1 MIISSRDMKR
11 VKCTLN
17 VGVDLTKIL
26 IDLSRDA
33 IVKIF
38 NSKNSKMDKFHSLMA
53 LIDKN
58 AEVLPDGDYLE
69 IANLIKEIRDKVKP
83 PSFLLDQ
90 NEPMTMPQM
99 PQYSPSIRSATPEQA
114 NVTVDVSLLHAD
126 WANTDNARYPED
138 DDEDDEEYTSYR
150 FNTVPDTLDID
161 TIPGHVYDAIVAS
174 PDGVTTRS
182 YRRVSESDSDMY
194 YEVCFPNGNMITYN
208 ASPGRSSIVHTEQ
221 SYGRVWSD
229 GS

>member
-1 MIISSRDMKR
+1 MIISSRDMKC

-17 VGVDLTKIL
+17 ADVALTKIL
-26 IDLSRDA
+26 TDLSRDA
-33 IVKIF
+33 IVNIF

-90 NEPMTMPQM
+90 NEPMTMSQM
-99 PQYSPSIRSATPEQA
+99 PEYSPSIRSATPEQA
-114 NVTVDVSLLHAD
+114 NVTVDVTLLHAD
-126 WANTDNARYPED
+126 WANTDNARYPEEDDD
-138 DDEDDEEYTSYR
+138 DDEYTPYR

-161 TIPGHVYDAIVAS
+161 TIPGHVYDAIMAS

-182 YRRVSESDSDMY
+182 YRRVSESDSDTY
-194 YEVCFPNGNMITYN
+194 YEVQFPNGTTTTYC
-208 ASPGRSSIVHTEQ
+208 PQRHMEFIH
-221 SYGRVWSD
+221 R
-229 GS
+229 

>member
-1 MIISSRDMKR
+1 
-11 VKCTLN
+11 
-17 VGVDLTKIL
+17 
-26 IDLSRDA
+26 
-33 IVKIF
+33 
-38 NSKNSKMDKFHSLMA
+38 MDKFHSLMA

-69 IANLIKEIRDKVKP
+69 IANLIKEIRDQVKP

-90 NEPMTMPQM
+90 NEPMTMSQT

-126 WANTDNARYPED
+126 WANTDNARYPEE

-161 TIPGHVYDAIVAS
+161 AIPGHVYDAIMAA
-174 PDGVTTRS
+174 PDGVTTHS

-194 YEVCFPNGNMITYN
+194 YEVQFPNGSSMTTYC
-208 ASPGRSSIVHTEQ
+208 PQRHTEFIH
-221 SYGRVWSD
+221 R
-229 GS
+229 

>member
-1 MIISSRDMKR
+1 MIISSRDMKC

-17 VGVDLTKIL
+17 ADVALTKIL
-26 IDLSRDA
+26 TDLSRDA

-90 NEPMTMPQM
+90 NEPMTMSQM
-99 PQYSPSIRSATPEQA
+99 SEYSPSIRSATPEQA
-114 NVTVDVSLLHAD
+114 NVTVDVTLLHAD
-126 WANTDNARYPED
+126 WANTDNARYPEEDDD
-138 DDEDDEEYTSYR
+138 DDEYTPYR

-161 TIPGHVYDAIVAS
+161 TIPGHVYDAIMAS
-174 PDGVTTRS
+174 PGGVTTRS
-182 YRRVSESDSDMY
+182 YRRVSESDSDTY
-194 YEVCFPNGNMITYN
+194 YEVQFPNGTTTTYC
-208 ASPGRSSIVHTEQ
+208 PQRHMEFIH
-221 SYGRVWSD
+221 R
-229 GS
+229 

>member
-1 MIISSRDMKR
+1 MIISSRDMKC

-17 VGVDLTKIL
+17 ADVAHTKIL
-26 IDLSRDA
+26 TDLSRDA
-33 IVKIF
+33 IVNIF

-90 NEPMTMPQM
+90 NEPMTMSQM

-126 WANTDNARYPED
+126 WANTDNARYPEE

-150 FNTVPDTLDID
+150 FNTIPDTLDID
-161 TIPGHVYDAIVAS
+161 TIPGHVYDEIMAS

-182 YRRVSESDSDMY
+182 YRRVSESDSDTY
-194 YEVCFPNGNMITYN
+194 YEVQFPNGTTTTYC
-208 ASPGRSSIVHTEQ
+208 PQRHMEFIH
-221 SYGRVWSD
+221 R
-229 GS
+229 

>member
-1 MIISSRDMKR
+1 MIISSRDMKC

-17 VGVDLTKIL
+17 ADVALTKIL
-26 IDLSRDA
+26 TDLSCDA
-33 IVKIF
+33 IVNIF

-90 NEPMTMPQM
+90 NEPMTMPQI

-161 TIPGHVYDAIVAS
+161 TIPGHVYDEIMAS
-174 PDGVTTRS
+174 PDGVTARS

-194 YEVCFPNGNMITYN
+194 YEVQFPNGTTTTYC
-208 ASPGRSSIVHTEQ
+208 PQRHMEFIH
-221 SYGRVWSD
+221 R
-229 GS
+229 

>member
-1 MIISSRDMKR
+1 MIISSRDMKC

-17 VGVDLTKIL
+17 ADVALTKIL
-26 IDLSRDA
+26 TDLSRDA
-33 IVKIF
+33 IVNIF

-99 PQYSPSIRSATPEQA
+99 SEYSPSIRSATPEQA

-161 TIPGHVYDAIVAS
+161 TIPGHVYDEIMAS
-174 PDGVTTRS
+174 PDGVTARS

-194 YEVCFPNGNMITYN
+194 YEVQFPNGTTTTYC
-208 ASPGRSSIVHTEQ
+208 PQRHMEFIH
-221 SYGRVWSD
+221 R
-229 GS
+229 

>member
-1 MIISSRDMKR
+1 MRRSSRRVLQQTAQRVRNSFTRSSQSMDM
-11 VKCTLN
+11 
-17 VGVDLTKIL
+17 
-26 IDLSRDA
+26 
-33 IVKIF
+33 
-38 NSKNSKMDKFHSLMA
+38 FHSLMA

-58 AEVLPDGDYLE
+58 AEALPDGDYLE

-90 NEPMTMPQM
+90 NEPMTMSQM
-99 PQYSPSIRSATPEQA
+99 PEYSPSIRSATPEQA

-126 WANTDNARYPED
+126 WANTDNARYPEE

-161 TIPGHVYDAIVAS
+161 AIPGHVYDAIMAS

-182 YRRVSESDSDMY
+182 YRRVSESDSDTY
-194 YEVCFPNGNMITYN
+194 YEVQFPNGSTTTYC
-208 ASPGRSSIVHTEQ
+208 PQRHMEFIH
-221 SYGRVWSD
+221 R
-229 GS
+229 